1 MYLYYY
7 TYLVNIFKG
16 ISNRILRVIDS
27 FLFDFQRS
35 KELTKSI
42 KDLLKNEN
50 FENLERL
57 DLAFVTSDYF
67 FYKIK
72 SAVKLCIVN
81 GKQTM
86 IYRRGFESS
95 NLPQF
100 NDLKRLASIA
110 DWQLLEDRRQAP
122 SRVAYDRRRNVYLLS
137 VKLITSGLIFHNT
150 SVMANEFKMPS
161 GFVLLSDESPHEQTD
176 YKNNKNSI
184 AYDLT
189 LKVLEKKWRKS
200 KKDPIYLKED
210 IKHMALYIAGLP
222 EAYKLIMSIKDEPW
236 TLNYRANDFRSEVK
250 GTRFSV
256 RSVDVFFDSRSAAS
270 LVSEADCHGDTRSCI
285 ASPVDSLI
293 HELLHVKLALTKS
306 EEFISDGG
314 MNGFVYPHRHERKVI
329 ALERKIYKS
338 MTLTD
343 NKPRPIRSNHVGY
356 LVQANCVTCSGVS
369 I

>member
-1 MYLYYY
+1 
-7 TYLVNIFKG
+7 
-16 ISNRILRVIDS
+16 
-27 FLFDFQRS
+27 
-35 KELTKSI
+35 
-42 KDLLKNEN
+42 
-50 FENLERL
+50 
-57 DLAFVTSDYF
+57 
-67 FYKIK
+67 
-72 SAVKLCIVN
+72 
-81 GKQTM
+81 M
-86 IYRRGFESS
+86 IYHRGFESS

-161 GFVLLSDESPHEQTD
+161 GFVLLSNESPHEQTD
-176 YKNNKNSI
+176 YKNNKNSV

-210 IKHMALYIAGLP
+210 IKHMALYIGLQ

-236 TLNYRANDFRSEVK
+236 TTIRANDFRSEVK
-250 GTRFSV
+250 GTRFSI
-256 RSVDVFFDSRSAAS
+256 RSVDVFFEVDRR
-270 LVSEADCHGDTRSCI
+270 LLLSEADCHGDTRSCI

-306 EEFISDGG
+306 DEFISDG
-314 MNGFVYPHRHERKVI
+314 E
-329 ALERKIYKS
+329 
-338 MTLTD
+338 
-343 NKPRPIRSNHVGY
+343 
-356 LVQANCVTCSGVS
+356 
-369 I
+369 